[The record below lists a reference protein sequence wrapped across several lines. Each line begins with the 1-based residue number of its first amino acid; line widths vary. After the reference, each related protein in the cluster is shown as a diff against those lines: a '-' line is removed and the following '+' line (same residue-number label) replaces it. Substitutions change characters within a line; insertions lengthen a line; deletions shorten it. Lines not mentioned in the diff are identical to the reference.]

1 METREIS
8 HAGYGRWHDC
18 VSHHAAVFVSSRNA
32 LPLGLG
38 VSRGSSKKFN
48 RGRLRPEFQPLNL
61 FYTIFDGKGTPFVYL
76 LLIKK
81 KYPLHIPSLELCIS
95 SLSTAVNPL
104 SLTL

>member
-1 METREIS
+1 MKTREMS
-8 HAGYGRWHDC
+8 PAGYGRWHDC

-32 LPLGLG
+32 LPLGGG
-38 VSRGSSKKFN
+38 VAGGSSKKFN

-81 KYPLHIPSLELCIS
+81 SIPFTYL
-95 SLSTAVNPL
+95 V
-104 SLTL
+104 